1 MYIFFLLIQFSQ
13 LSGVWL
19 EQHHFFMDS
28 LESIFSM
35 QYVLTVTLSSCE
47 IFCCTRFIFSYSI
60 RAYVSFVPICHLMQ
74 CDNCRGFRLN
84 CLFRFKIWW
93 MIPSFGMAGCN
104 VPIETQFLLLE
115 ARDESSIHD
124 ENSKTTSENTFY
136 ILFLPVLDG
145 LFWTTLQGTSV
156 NELEFCVESG

>member
-1 MYIFFLLIQFSQ
+1 
-13 LSGVWL
+13 
-19 EQHHFFMDS
+19 MDS

-47 IFCCTRFIFSYSI
+47 KFCCTGFFFFFSYSI
-60 RAYVSFVPICHLMQ
+60 RVYVSFVPICHLMQ
-74 CDNCRGFRLN
+74 CNNCRGFRLN

-104 VPIETQFLLLE
+104 VQIETQFLLLE

-145 LFWTTLQGTSV
+145 LFRTTLQGTSA
-156 NELEFCVESG
+156 NELEFCDESGWFRSLVTFSPRFR